1 MLIGLSGKI
10 GSGKDTAAD
19 FIQEIMSKDPTGFPI
34 FKTIRFADKVKEIV
48 ALILGIS
55 IGELE
60 DRDIKNK
67 PLGPDWTRWKVTL
80 PTGAVHLFD
89 NQLSATLFS
98 EASHNSVLE
107 ISELTPRDLLILV
120 GTESG
125 RKLIHPNIWVNITK
139 RECQS
144 YLNKGYI
151 VFVPDVRFENELEAL
166 ESIGGIVIRINR
178 EVSDAIQSAKV
189 NDSETSLDN
198 YPFKWTITNA
208 GSLNEFKQSVQTT
221 WKLINEKTN
230 QK

>member
-19 FIQEIMSKDPTGFPI
+19 FIEEIISNDSTGFPI

-55 IGELE
+55 INELE
-60 DRDIKNK
+60 DRDFKNK
-67 PLGPDWTRWKVTL
+67 PLGPDWTHWKVT
-80 PTGAVHLFD
+80 TASGSVQLFD

-98 EASHNSVLE
+98 EASHNSILE

-151 VFVPDVRFENELEAL
+151 VFVPDVRFENELDAL
-166 ESIGGIVIRINR
+166 ESIGGIIIRINR
-178 EVSDAIQSAKV
+178 EVSDAIHSAKV
-189 NDSETSLDN
+189 NDSETSLDH
-198 YPFKWTITNA
+198 YPFKWTIANT
-208 GSLNEFKQSVQTT
+208 GSLNEFKQSIQTT